1 MPSHKSPTYA
11 QKSPMYPRKSPVNP
25 QKSPISDTWIY
36 ISWTNTTFARTHP
49 HYAVMQERYIRA
61 KESYISTKEPYEF
74 TRGLYRYTKEPYIW
88 YMNLCQLDYRAQ
100 TRILSSQ
107 KSPVNAQKSPIS
119 DTSIYVSWTTFAR
132 THTHSVVSKERYKC
146 TKEPYIWYMN
156 LCQLDYRAQT
166 RILSSQKSAINAQKS
181 PISDISIYV
190 SWTSHTHIQSL
201 KKQTLSWM

>member
-1 MPSHKSPTYA
+1 MHKRAPYLIHQPSSAGPALHSDTHTPIMPSHKSPTYA

-36 ISWTNTTFARTHP
+36 ISWTSTTFARTHT
-49 HYAVMQERYIRA
+49 HYAVMQERNIRA

-107 KSPVNAQKSPIS
+107 KSPVNAQKSPIF
-119 DTSIYVSWTTFAR
+119 DRWIYINWTNTIFG
-132 THTHSVVSKERYKC
+132 HTHPHYAA
-146 TKEPYIWYMN
+146 TKEPYI
-156 LCQLDYRAQT
+156 RAKE
-166 RILSSQKSAINAQKS
+166 S
-181 PISDISIYV
+181 
-190 SWTSHTHIQSL
+190 
-201 KKQTLSWM
+201 